1 MVVLTSPPFSSF
13 VVGNKL
19 SLDTLHAHCATARI
33 LWKHSFLCSNESP
46 SLFVD
51 DLLQT
56 WTMVKLVLM
65 QIVADADVAVG
76 FFLAQPRTRC
86 WTLSEE
92 DTRCNGHLEFD
103 ADWWLVS
110 AGSDD
115 HVS

>member
-1 MVVLTSPPFSSF
+1 M
-13 VVGNKL
+13 
-19 SLDTLHAHCATARI
+19 HAHCAHT
-33 LWKHSFLCSNESP
+33 LETLFLGSNDSP
-46 SLFVD
+46 SFFAD
-51 DLLQT
+51 DVLQL

-65 QIVADADVAVG
+65 QIVADVDVDVG

-92 DTRCNGHLEFD
+92 DTRCNYHLEFD
-103 ADWWLVS
+103 TDWRLGS